1 MRKATL
7 EIGVDGK
14 IDRAAKLSEMHADL
28 IKRDAIVG
36 LADRPRKAC
45 AGRCNCLEPEMRE
58 GPRAADIPG
67 IWQHE
72 AAGLVHL
79 TECRAFVRC
88 GDRHI
93 SSRLDL
99 GGATISTLC
108 VPR

>member
-1 MRKATL
+1 RKAPY
-7 EIGVDGK
+7 EIGIDGQ
-14 IDRAAKLSEMHADL
+14 IDSAAKLGEMLADF

-36 LADRPRKAC
+36 LADRPGKAS
-45 AGRCNCLEPEMRE
+45 AGRGDCLEPDMRE
-58 GPRAADIPG
+58 RPRAADIPG
-67 IWQHE
+67 VWQHE